1 MIAELMLRWIVTI
14 AFAAVGVFCDFRAV
28 TRGPAR
34 SRVSDVLH
42 GLMCAGMIAMA
53 WPAGMDFARVPQL
66 FLFTAATVWFA
77 GMLVIGA
84 GGHGR
89 WSLAHHAL
97 MMGGMAWMVL
107 VMPTVMA
114 GMTMEGTASGGGHAG
129 HDMGGATMTMN
140 TPAHVVFVAVVLA
153 VVFLVAGI
161 AWLARAFDAG
171 RHEETL
177 RMPTAGLAAEGI
189 MSLGMALMAAVLV

>member
-1 MIAELMLRWIVTI
+1 VIAELMLRWIVTI
-14 AFAAVGVFCDFRAV
+14 AFVAVGVFCVFRAV
-28 TRGPAR
+28 TRGPAL

-42 GLMCAGMIAMA
+42 ALMCAGMIAMA
-53 WPAGMDFARVPQL
+53 WPAWMDFARVPQL
-66 FLFTAATVWFA
+66 LLFTAATVWFA
-77 GMLVIGA
+77 GMLVVGT

-114 GMTMEGTASGGGHAG
+114 GMTMDSTASGGAHAG
-129 HDMGGATMTMN
+129 HHTGGATMNMD
-140 TPAHVVFVAVVLA
+140 TPAHVVLVAVVLA

-189 MSLGMALMAAVLV
+189 MSLGMAVMAVVLV